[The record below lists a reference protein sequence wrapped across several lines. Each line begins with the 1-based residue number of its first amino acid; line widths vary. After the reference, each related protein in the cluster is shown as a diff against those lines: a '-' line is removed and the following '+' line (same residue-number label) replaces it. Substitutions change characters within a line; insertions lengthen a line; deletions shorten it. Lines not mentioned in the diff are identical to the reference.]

1 LPLVTEK
8 RFVVFTHR
16 RRKKSRFSLSRSEA
30 TSTDAAARDCSPLEL
45 AGEEVTGEMDRSD
58 DALPIQQEQKLPL
71 PRVPSRLPSPM
82 SAADT
87 DAMVPALPTLVPP
100 ASRKRSIAAS
110 LARAH
115 RRLALAADDAVVRL
129 LLVPAVRDAFLLL
142 SLASVWLFDRHL

>member
-1 LPLVTEK
+1 
-8 RFVVFTHR
+8 
-16 RRKKSRFSLSRSEA
+16 
-30 TSTDAAARDCSPLEL
+30 
-45 AGEEVTGEMDRSD
+45 
-58 DALPIQQEQKLPL
+58 
-71 PRVPSRLPSPM
+71 M